1 MDLQS
6 ITVLDLSRLL
16 PGPYGTQLLAEMG
29 ADVIKVEDP
38 NGGDYARYSEPTV
51 QGEYGAMFAAINQG
65 KESITLDLKSDEG
78 REAFL
83 RLAAEADVVFEQ
95 FRPGVV
101 DRLGIGYEDVREYN
115 SDIVYC
121 SLSGYGQ
128 SGLYSE
134 RVGHDLNY
142 AGFAGLVDMTRT
154 DESERPRI
162 PGYPIGDMAGGV
174 FSALSIV
181 SALLS
186 RELGNTDGNYLDV
199 SMTDA
204 VLSFSQSVSS
214 LANAGEDPRPGET
227 DLTGLYPCYD
237 VYETSDGRYLTLAA
251 LEAKFWQ
258 NLCAAIDKPELVENH
273 QSDDAAVRQ
282 AVRDELCEVFQS
294 QSLAE
299 WEDELGEK
307 DVMIGKVNTPREALD
322 DPHLRDRDVVDTDGD
337 DLPRVGYPAEARSGL
352 DGATEDAPQLGEHTP
367 EVLRRFGFEQAEID
381 ALFESGAVEGSR
393 T

>member
-6 ITVLDLSRLL
+6 ITVLDLTRLL

-29 ADVIKVEDP
+29 ADVIKVEAP

-51 QGEYGAMFAAINQG
+51 EGDYGAMFAAINQG

-78 REAFL
+78 RETFL
-83 RLAAEADVVFEQ
+83 RLATEADVVFEQ

-101 DRLGIGYEDVREYN
+101 DRLGIGYEDVVERN
-115 SDIVYC
+115 PDIVYC

-128 SGLYSE
+128 SGPYRE

-142 AGFAGLVDMTRT
+142 AGFAGLVDMTRR

-162 PGYPIGDMAGGV
+162 TGYPIGDMAGGV

-181 SALLS
+181 GALLS
-186 RELGNTDGNYLDV
+186 RELGNAGGNYLDV

-204 VLSFSQSVSS
+204 VLSFSQAVGA

-227 DLTGLYPCYD
+227 NLTGLYPCYD

-251 LEAKFWQ
+251 LEPKFWE
-258 NLCAAIDKPELVENH
+258 NLCAAIDKPELVEKH
-273 QSDDAAVRQ
+273 QSDDASVRQ
-282 AVRDELCEVFQS
+282 AVRDELRDVFRS
-294 QSLAE
+294 QNLAE

-307 DVMIGKVNTPREALD
+307 DVMIGKVNTPHEALD
-322 DPHLRDRDVVDTDGD
+322 DPHLRNRSVINTDSEGF
-337 DLPRVGYPAEARSGL
+337 PKIGYPAEVHHGLSG
-352 DGATEDAPQLGEHTP
+352 TTSEAPKRGGQTSD
-367 EVLRRFGFEQAEID
+367 VLRRFGFEQAEID
-381 ALFESGAVEGSR
+381 ALFESGAVGGS
-393 T
+393 

>member
-101 DRLGIGYEDVREYN
+101 DRLGIGYEDVREHN
-115 SDIVYC
+115 SDVVYC

-128 SGLYSE
+128 SGPYSG

-186 RELGNTDGNYLDV
+186 RELGNTGGNYLDV

-204 VLSFSQSVSS
+204 VLSFSQSVGS

-251 LEAKFWQ
+251 LEPKFWK
-258 NLCAAIDKPELVENH
+258 NLCEAIDKPELVENH

-294 QSLAE
+294 QSLTE

-307 DVMIGKVNTPREALD
+307 EVMIGRVNTPREALD
-322 DPHLRDRDVVDTDGD
+322 GPHLRERDVVDTDTGD
-337 DLPRVGYPAEARSGL
+337 FPRIGYPAETRRGL
-352 DGATEDAPQLGEHTP
+352 DGATEDAPQLGEHTS

-381 ALFESGAVEGSR
+381 ALFESGAVENSR

>member
-29 ADVIKVEDP
+29 ADVVKVEAP

-51 QGEYGAMFAAINQG
+51 RGEYGAMFAAINRG
-65 KESITLDLKSDEG
+65 KESVTLDLKTEGG

-101 DRLGIGYEDVREYN
+101 DRLGIGYEDVEERN
-115 SDIVYC
+115 PDIVYC

-128 SGLYSE
+128 SGPYSE

-142 AGFAGLVDMTRT
+142 AGFAGLLDMTRR

-174 FSALSIV
+174 FAALSIV
-181 SALLS
+181 GALLS
-186 RELGNTDGNYLDV
+186 RELGNTGGNYLDV

-204 VLSFSQSVSS
+204 VLSFSQAVGA
-214 LANAGEDPRPGET
+214 LANAGENPRPGET
-227 DLTGLYPCYD
+227 NLTGLYPCYD

-251 LEAKFWQ
+251 LEPKFWQ
-258 NLCAAIDKPELVENH
+258 SLCAAIDRPELVERH
-273 QSDDAAVRQ
+273 RSDDAAVRR
-282 AVRDELCEVFQS
+282 AVRDELREAFRS
-294 QSLAE
+294 RSLAE
-299 WEDELGEK
+299 WEEELGEE
-307 DVMIGKVNTPREALD
+307 DVMIGRVNTPREALD
-322 DPHLRDRDVVDTDGD
+322 DPHLRNRDVVDADVDGF
-337 DLPRVGYPAEARSGL
+337 PRIGYPAEVTDGL
-352 DGATEDAPQLGEHTP
+352 AGAVGEAPGPGEDTSD
-367 EVLRRFGFEQAEID
+367 VLRRFGFEQHEVD
-381 ALFESGAVEGSR
+381 ALFESGAVGGS
-393 T
+393 

>member
-29 ADVIKVEDP
+29 ADVVKVEAP
-38 NGGDYARYSEPTV
+38 NGGDYARYAEPTV
-51 QGEYGAMFAAINQG
+51 DGDYSAMFAAINQG

-101 DRLGIGYEDVREYN
+101 DRLGIGYEAVRERN
-115 SDIVYC
+115 PDVVYC

-128 SGLYSE
+128 SGPYGE

-142 AGFAGLVDMTRT
+142 VGFAGLLDMTRR
-154 DESERPRI
+154 DDSECPRI

-181 SALLS
+181 GALLG
-186 RELGNTDGNYLDV
+186 RELGNTGGNYLDA

-204 VLSFSQSVSS
+204 VLSFSQAVGS

-227 DLTGLYPCYD
+227 NLTGLYPCYD
-237 VYETSDGRYLTLAA
+237 VYETSDGRYLTVAA
-251 LEAKFWQ
+251 LEPKFWQ
-258 NLCAAIDKPELVENH
+258 ELCAAIDRPELVERH
-273 QSDDAAVRQ
+273 QSDDEAVRQ
-282 AVRDELCEVFQS
+282 AVRDELREVFRS

-299 WEDELGEK
+299 WEDELGER
-307 DVMIGKVNTPREALD
+307 DVMIGTVNTPREALE
-322 DPHLRDRDVVDTDGD
+322 DPHLRNRDVVDTDGEGF
-337 DLPRVGYPAEARSGL
+337 PRIGYPAEVRHGLSG
-352 DGATEDAPQLGEHTP
+352 GAGDAPALGEDTSD
-367 EVLRRFGFEQAEID
+367 VLRRFGFEQREVD
-381 ALFESGAVEGSR
+381 ALFESGAVEGS
-393 T
+393 